1 MNRIDDT
8 WVRLRAS
15 ARDRRE
21 GDSEEKE
28 RRRCRVLPSWYET
41 ASENL
46 FRYSVIL
53 LFASPMLIMYAI
65 VAYRI
70 KGFVCCFCR
79 RSLETTLPHWLLP
92 SFALSW
98 KFRNVVVLVVL
109 YYYLLNLV
117 SWRNFSCFSFNNN
130 KKLRGKHKLRA
141 WILCSERC
149 FIRLGFDHEDYIG

>member
-70 KGFVCCFCR
+70 KGFVCCCR
-79 RSLETTLPHWLLP
+79 RSLATTLPHWLIA
-92 SFALSW
+92 SFAL
-98 KFRNVVVLVVL
+98 L
-109 YYYLLNLV
+109 
-117 SWRNFSCFSFNNN
+117 
-130 KKLRGKHKLRA
+130 
-141 WILCSERC
+141 
-149 FIRLGFDHEDYIG
+149 